1 MLRKKIQRLLTLVT
15 ELEARDGNNCIITD
29 SVQYSWNEICD
40 ESIKLLLELKME
52 E

>member
-29 SVQYSWNEICD
+29 LLQCSCDEICD
-40 ESIKLLLELKME
+40 EAIKLLLELKKG
-52 E
+52 